1 MKVLIADDDGLT
13 RKLLEGTAEKWGYE
27 VVAVA
32 DGVTAWEE
40 LRKGDGPRLALLDW
54 MMPGMTGLAL
64 CEKLKQSTEMPYVY
78 VILLTSKSGK
88 EDIVQ
93 GLDAGADDFLTK
105 PVSSSEL
112 RSRLAVGVRI
122 LSVIS
127 PMASPG
133 PHVEGYEII
142 GPLGKGARGIVY
154 RAIQNG
160 TRREV
165 ALKLIRIERVNE
177 DEKAR
182 FLREVELT
190 AKLDHPNTVRIY
202 SSCVQDGVYGY
213 AMELVDGVDIA
224 NYVKEKGLGERDILR
239 LMQKVCSAVGHAH
252 ARGIIHRDL
261 KPGNVLVT
269 RQGDPKIVDFGLA
282 KSLMSL
288 DEGRA
293 FLTEEGLVVGT
304 PAFMAPEQAAG
315 RTSKVD
321 TRTDVYGLGI
331 LLYRLLL
338 NEHPHDLKGPLEE
351 VLRRVATQEIR
362 PPRLIKPDMDSRLA
376 AILTKALARDPR
388 RRYATANEL
397 AMDLETLLSVM
408 YPGA

>member
-1 MKVLIADDDGLT
+1 MVSRGSSSKAP
-13 RKLLEGTAEKWGYE
+13 RRSRGYE
-27 VVAVA
+27 VHAVA
-32 DGVTAWEE
+32 DGIAAWEE
-40 LRKGDGPRLALLDW
+40 LKKADGPRLALLDW

-78 VILLTSKSGK
+78 VILLTSKSSK

-142 GPLGKGARGIVY
+142 GPLGKGADIVY

-190 AKLDHPNTVRIY
+190 AKLDHPSIVRHLFELRSGRRLWLRQ
-202 SSCVQDGVYGY
+202 SSWSTASTSRIGS
-213 AMELVDGVDIA
+213 
-224 NYVKEKGLGERDILR
+224 RR
-239 LMQKVCSAVGHAH
+239 RTSAS
-252 ARGIIHRDL
+252 ARSCGSCRRS
-261 KPGNVLVT
+261 PPPSVT
-269 RQGDPKIVDFGLA
+269 R
-282 KSLMSL
+282 M
-288 DEGRA
+288 RA
-293 FLTEEGLVVGT
+293 ASFT
-304 PAFMAPEQAAG
+304 
-315 RTSKVD
+315 
-321 TRTDVYGLGI
+321 
-331 LLYRLLL
+331 
-338 NEHPHDLKGPLEE
+338 
-351 VLRRVATQEIR
+351 AT
-362 PPRLIKPDMDSRLA
+362 
-376 AILTKALARDPR
+376 
-388 RRYATANEL
+388 
-397 AMDLETLLSVM
+397 
-408 YPGA
+408 